1 MSQWCVCLVRQQGWI
16 PDLICWFTE
25 SEWNHVCIQ
34 MADGNFLD
42 LDRPG
47 LRIIPREEYLSIN
60 EVIETNLTISHE
72 LAANRMNELM
82 HFSYG
87 DQDNV
92 AYVLH
97 HVFGIEIDFVSSDS
111 SNCVGFCLRFMGFD
125 PNQASYLAPKDLEY
139 LD

>member
-1 MSQWCVCLVRQQGWI
+1 MSRWCVCLVRQQGWI
-16 PDLICWFTE
+16 PDLIRWFTE

-60 EVIETNLTISHE
+60 QVMETNLVLSNE
-72 LAANRMNELM
+72 LAANRMSELM
-82 HFSYG
+82 HFTYG

-92 AYVLH
+92 AYVLYNI
-97 HVFGIEIDFVSSDS
+97 FGVEVDFVRNDS
-111 SNCVGFCLRFMGFD
+111 SNCVGFCLRFMGLD
-125 PNQASYLAPKDLEY
+125 PKQAGYLAPKDLGC
-139 LD
+139 LS